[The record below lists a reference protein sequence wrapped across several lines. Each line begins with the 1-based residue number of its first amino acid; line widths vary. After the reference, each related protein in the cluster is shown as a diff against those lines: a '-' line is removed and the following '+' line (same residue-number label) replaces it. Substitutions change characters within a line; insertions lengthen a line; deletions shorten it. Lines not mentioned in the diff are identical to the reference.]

1 MLIDWFTV
9 GAQTVNFL
17 VLVWLL
23 KRYLYHPIL
32 NAIDERERRVA
43 TELSLAA
50 VKQAQAQQQ
59 RNEFQQKN
67 ADFEQ
72 QRAALLS
79 QMISEVQFERQK
91 LLDAAKQEV
100 DIVAEKRM
108 DALRN
113 DNNKLKQAIRFSCQQ
128 DVFAIVRKVLSDL
141 ANSSL
146 EQAMVKVMM
155 RRLHGLNADD
165 KALFAEAINSSVESV
180 LLRSAFPLSE
190 VQGIAI
196 QQTLNDVFSMSV
208 TLRFETNPYLVS
220 GIELCA
226 NSQKIA
232 WSIDD
237 YLESLQQALD
247 SLLKNKDSLIT
258 DVAD

>member
-23 KRYLYHPIL
+23 KRYLYRPIL

-43 TELSLAA
+43 AELSLAA

-67 ADFEQ
+67 IDFEQ
-72 QRAALLS
+72 QRTALLS
-79 QMISEVQFERQK
+79 QMINEVQLERQK
-91 LLDAAKQEV
+91 LLDAARQEA
-100 DIVAEKRM
+100 DIVAAQRIE
-108 DALRN
+108 ALRN
-113 DNNKLKQAIRFSCQQ
+113 DNNQLKRAISFSCQEE
-128 DVFAIVRKVLSDL
+128 VFTIVRKVLSDL

-146 EQAMVKVMM
+146 EQAMVKVLM
-155 RRLHGLNADD
+155 RRLHALNAVD
-165 KALFAEAINSSVESV
+165 KALFAEAINSPVESV
-180 LLRSAFPLSE
+180 LLRSVFPISE

-196 QQTLNDVFSMSV
+196 QQTLNDVFLKPV

-237 YLESLQQALD
+237 YLESLHQALD
-247 SLLKNKDSLIT
+247 TLIKNKGSLIT
-258 DVAD
+258 DED